1 MEVFKTVSGIAAP
14 LDQINVD
21 TDQIIPKQ
29 FLKKIERTG
38 FGVHLFHDWRYLD
51 DEGTQL
57 NPDFVLNY
65 PRYQGAQILLTRENF
80 GCGSSREHA
89 PWALHDYGFKCV
101 IASSFADI
109 FFNNCRKNGILAVI
123 LQPEEVQALFV
134 EVEAHEGCQLTVDL
148 LQQSVITHEGKKF
161 SFEVDQFAKN
171 CLLNGLDDIGW
182 TLQFEE
188 KIEAYEQKTR
198 SQQPWFFIEAQS

>member
-1 MEVFKTVSGIAAP
+1 MEVFKTLSGIAAP

-89 PWALHDYGFKCV
+89 AWALHDYGFKCV

-109 FFNNCRKNGILAVI
+109 FFNNCRKNGILAVV

-148 LQQSVITHEGKKF
+148 LQQSVINPEGKKF

-188 KIEAYEQKTR
+188 KIEDYEQKAR

>member
-1 MEVFKTVSGIAAP
+1 MAAP
-14 LDQINVD
+14 LDRINVD

-109 FFNNCRKNGILAVI
+109 FFNNCRKNGILALV
-123 LQPEEVQALFV
+123 LQPEEVQTLFV
-134 EVEAHEGCQLTVDL
+134 EVEAHEGYQLTVNL
-148 LQQSVITHEGKKF
+148 LQQSVITPEGKKF

-188 KIEAYEQKTR
+188 KIEAYEQKAR
-198 SQQPWFFIEAQS
+198 SLSLIHI

>member
-1 MEVFKTVSGIAAP
+1 MEVFKTLSGIAAP

-109 FFNNCRKNGILAVI
+109 FFNNCRKNGILAVV

-148 LQQSVITHEGKKF
+148 LQQSVITPEGKKF

-188 KIEAYEQKTR
+188 KIEAYEQKAR
-198 SQQPWFFIEAQS
+198 SQQPWLFLEGQS

>member
-1 MEVFKTVSGIAAP
+1 MEVFKTLSGMAAP
-14 LDQINVD
+14 LDRINVD

-109 FFNNCRKNGILAVI
+109 FFNNCRKNGILAVV

-148 LQQSVITHEGKKF
+148 LQQSVITPEGKKF

-188 KIEAYEQKTR
+188 KIEAYEQKAR
-198 SQQPWFFIEAQS
+198 SQQPWLFLDGQS

>member
-38 FGVHLFHDWRYLD
+38 FGVHLFHDWRYID

-65 PRYQGAQILLTRENF
+65 PRYQEAQILLTRENF

-89 PWALHDYGFKCV
+89 PWALHD
-101 IASSFADI
+101 
-109 FFNNCRKNGILAVI
+109 
-123 LQPEEVQALFV
+123 
-134 EVEAHEGCQLTVDL
+134 
-148 LQQSVITHEGKKF
+148 
-161 SFEVDQFAKN
+161 
-171 CLLNGLDDIGW
+171 
-182 TLQFEE
+182 
-188 KIEAYEQKTR
+188 
-198 SQQPWFFIEAQS
+198 

>member
-1 MEVFKTVSGIAAP
+1 MEAFETHSGKAVP
-14 LDQINVD
+14 LDIINVD

-29 FLKKIERTG
+29 FLKKIDRAG

-51 DEGTQL
+51 DEGTEM
-57 NPDFVLNY
+57 NPEFIMNF
-65 PRYQGAQILLTRENF
+65 PRYRGSQILLTRENF

-89 PWALHDYGFKCV
+89 PWALQDYGFKCI

-109 FFNNCRKNGILAVI
+109 FYNNCRKNGILAVA
-123 LQPEEVQALFV
+123 LQADEIQTLFE
-134 EVEAHEGCQLTVDL
+134 EVEANEGCMLTVDL
-148 LQQSVITHEGKKF
+148 PLQTVSTAEGKKF
-161 SFEVDQFAKN
+161 SFEIDTFAKN

-188 KIEAYEQKTR
+188 KIQRFEQKSR
-198 SQQPWFFIEAQS
+198 SENPWLFINA

>member
-1 MEVFKTVSGIAAP
+1 MEAFNTLYGMTAP
-14 LDQINVD
+14 LDKINVD

-38 FGVHLFHDWRYLD
+38 FGVHLFHDWRYTD
-51 DEGTQL
+51 DAGTKS
-57 NPDFVLNY
+57 NSEFVLNLA
-65 PRYQGAQILLTRENF
+65 RYQGAQILLTRENF

-89 PWALHDYGFKCV
+89 PWALQDYGFKCV

-109 FFNNCRKNGILAVI
+109 FFSNCRKNGILAVV
-123 LQPEEVQALFV
+123 LQREEIQSLFE
-134 EVEAHEGCQLTVDL
+134 EVEANVGCQLTVDL
-148 LQQSVITHEGKKF
+148 PQQTVSSPHGKKF
-161 SFEVDQFAKN
+161 SFEVDVFAKN

-188 KIEAYEQKTR
+188 KIQDYEQQAR
-198 SQQPWFFIEAQS
+198 QQKPWLFFDV

>member
-1 MEVFKTVSGIAAP
+1 MEVFKTLSGIAAP
-14 LDQINVD
+14 LDRINVD

-38 FGVHLFHDWRYLD
+38 FGVHLFHDWRYID

-65 PRYQGAQILLTRENF
+65 PRYQGAQIFLTRENF

-109 FFNNCRKNGILAVI
+109 FFNNCRKNGILAIV
-123 LQPEEVQALFV
+123 LQPEEVQDLFV

-148 LQQSVITHEGKKF
+148 LQQSVITPEGKKF

-171 CLLNGLDDIGW
+171 CLLNGLDDIVW

-188 KIEAYEQKTR
+188 KIKTYEQKAR
-198 SQQPWFFIEAQS
+198 SQQPWLFVEA

>member
-1 MEVFKTVSGIAAP
+1 MEVFKTLSGMAAP
-14 LDQINVD
+14 LDRINVD

-109 FFNNCRKNGILAVI
+109 FFNNCRKNGILAVV

-148 LQQSVITHEGKKF
+148 LQQSVITPEGKKF

-188 KIEAYEQKTR
+188 KIEAYEQKAR
-198 SQQPWFFIEAQS
+198 SQQPWLFLEGQS

>member
-1 MEVFKTVSGIAAP
+1 MEVFKTLSGIAAP

-109 FFNNCRKNGILAVI
+109 FFNNCRKNGILAVV

-148 LQQSVITHEGKKF
+148 LQQSVITPECKKF

-171 CLLNGLDDIGW
+171 SLLNGLDDIGW

-188 KIEAYEQKTR
+188 KIEAYEQKAR
-198 SQQPWFFIEAQS
+198 SKQPWLFLEGQS

>member
-1 MEVFKTVSGIAAP
+1 MEVFKTLSGMAAP
-14 LDQINVD
+14 LDRINVD

-109 FFNNCRKNGILAVI
+109 FFNNCRKNGILAVV
-123 LQPEEVQALFV
+123 LQPDEVQVLFV
-134 EVEAHEGCQLTVDL
+134 ELEAHEGYQLTVNL
-148 LQQSVITHEGKKF
+148 LQQSVITPEGKKF